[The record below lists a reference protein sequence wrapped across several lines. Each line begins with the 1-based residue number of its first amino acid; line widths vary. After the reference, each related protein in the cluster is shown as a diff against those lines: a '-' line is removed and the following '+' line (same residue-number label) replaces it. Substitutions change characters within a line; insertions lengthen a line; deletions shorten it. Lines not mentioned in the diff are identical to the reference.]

1 LGFAFGLPFTGIHK
15 PLQLSQLIQKQR
27 FIQPVP
33 STVAPSHPSPLASL
47 WRPMCKVL
55 RQLVKSAL
63 LGGGAGYNMTVI
75 AKTIPPT
82 QSLELPPDDVYFGP
96 SEGMRAVR
104 QRVERAAAL
113 NVPILILGESGTG
126 KEVLARFI
134 HERSPWREGPFVKVN
149 CPAIPGTLLESELF
163 GFQRGAFTG
172 AHAAKPGRMEL
183 ANGGTLFLDEIAE
196 LESSLQAKLLHVLQ
210 DGHFT
215 RIGDHEEK
223 RMDARVICATNRALQ
238 EAIENGGFR
247 SDLFYRINV
256 ITISLPPLRDR
267 RDDIPQLTEYLRI
280 TFNRRFK
287 RDSGPVSR
295 EAIQLLQQRDWPGN
309 IRELENCM
317 ARYVIL
323 GSEEA
328 FYFERAEKKPLNFTY
343 EMTPEG
349 TIPLK
354 RIAQQVTRRM
364 ENDLI
369 LKVLQANHWNRRR
382 AAEILKIS
390 YRALLYKVRQAGL
403 PAKRPPRKVA
413 APVASAPMAAVSAP
427 PAD

>member
-1 LGFAFGLPFTGIHK
+1 MSSITSPN
-15 PLQLSQLIQKQR
+15 PPSQ
-27 FIQPVP
+27 
-33 STVAPSHPSPLASL
+33 
-47 WRPMCKVL
+47 
-55 RQLVKSAL
+55 
-63 LGGGAGYNMTVI
+63 
-75 AKTIPPT
+75 IPD
-82 QSLELPPDDVYFGP
+82 LPPDDIYFGP
-96 SEGMRAVR
+96 SEAMKAVR
-104 QRVERAAAL
+104 QRIDRAAVL

-172 AHAAKPGRMEL
+172 ANAAKPGRMEM
-183 ANGGTLFLDEIAE
+183 AQGGTLFLDEIAE

-210 DGHFT
+210 DGHFM

-223 RMDARVICATNRALQ
+223 RMDARVICATNRAIQ
-238 EAIENGGFR
+238 REIENGGFR

-256 ITISLPPLRDR
+256 ITISLPPLRER
-267 RDDIPQLTEYLRI
+267 REDIPRVVEYLRVSY
-280 TFNRRFK
+280 NRRFK
-287 RDSGPVSR
+287 RESLPVSR
-295 EAIQLLQQRDWPGN
+295 EVLQILQEREWPGN

-328 FYFERAEKKPLNFTY
+328 FYLDRIEKKPLNFTY
-343 EMTPEG
+343 EVTPEG
-349 TIPLK
+349 NIPLK
-354 RIAQQVTRRM
+354 RISQQITRRM

-369 LKVLQANHWNRRR
+369 LKVLQANHWNRRK
-382 AAEILKIS
+382 AAEVLKIS

-403 PAKRPPRKVA
+403 PAKRPPRKIEA
-413 APVASAPMAAVSAP
+413 AAVVPVVPGS